1 MDWSNFFDEL
11 FTPPLSEGQQSRAIH
26 NLNREVDRLRERSQE
41 QRRDSVSAR
50 GDLRD
55 EIEVLHANF
64 ARALLL
70 LQALTT
76 TLLRKQ
82 LISRDELQAIV
93 KELDLLDSQAD
104 QKLDPAATPGM
115 QARPAERRST
125 EASLDDLARRTL
137 LEESA
142 SPREFLKQ
150 LENREK
156 PKP

>member
-1 MDWSNFFDEL
+1 MNWGDFFDEL
-11 FTPPLSEGQQSRAIH
+11 FTPPLTERQQTSTIRR
-26 NLNREVDRLRERSQE
+26 LNREVDQLRERSQE
-41 QRRDSVSAR
+41 VRRDSVSAR

-82 LISRDELQAIV
+82 LVTREELQALIR
-93 KELDLLDSQAD
+93 ELDLLDGQPDNALS
-104 QKLDPAATPGM
+104 PAALPGM
-115 QARPAERRST
+115 QDRPAERRST
-125 EASLDDLARRTL
+125 EAALDEIARRPL
-137 LEESA
+137 LEEST

-150 LENREK
+150 LENREG
-156 PKP
+156 PNQ